1 MCIRDRS
8 SCRNRVRQNAG
19 ESTLDPPV
27 SWRVRLRPGWVND
40 CRKSRSRLPIDRGHS
55 LAKGKIM
62 LRLALVFL
70 ILALI
75 AGAVGAYNVAV
86 LASDIGWL
94 LLVVFL

>member
-1 MCIRDRS
+1 
-8 SCRNRVRQNAG
+8 
-19 ESTLDPPV
+19 
-27 SWRVRLRPGWVND
+27 
-40 CRKSRSRLPIDRGHS
+40 
-55 LAKGKIM
+55 M

-94 LLVVFL
+94 LLVVFLVLLVISAVMSVARTGGPPA